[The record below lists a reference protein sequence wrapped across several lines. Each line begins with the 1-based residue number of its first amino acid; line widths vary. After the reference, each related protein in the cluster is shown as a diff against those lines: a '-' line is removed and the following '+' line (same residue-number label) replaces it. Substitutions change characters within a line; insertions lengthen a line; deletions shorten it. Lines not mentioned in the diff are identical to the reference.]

1 MRRYAAGSAA
11 ASLIPLPL
19 VDIAAGTAV
28 HLLMVRAIAAEYGV
42 PFSRASAKAA
52 IASAAGG
59 AAARWVGRGV
69 GRSALKALPG
79 VGSLAAMAAMP
90 ASAGSATYLLG
101 RIFIAH
107 FESGGALDDLDAA
120 AAEKHTRTVSRDA
133 A

>member
-1 MRRYAAGSAA
+1 M
-11 ASLIPLPL
+11 LPLPF

-42 PFSRASAKAA
+42 AFSRAAAQAA
-52 IASAAGG
+52 IASAVGG
-59 AAARWVGRGV
+59 EAARWFGHGV

-107 FESGGALDDLDAA
+107 FESGGALHDLDAA
-120 AAEKHTRTVSRDA
+120 AAETHSRALKNDA